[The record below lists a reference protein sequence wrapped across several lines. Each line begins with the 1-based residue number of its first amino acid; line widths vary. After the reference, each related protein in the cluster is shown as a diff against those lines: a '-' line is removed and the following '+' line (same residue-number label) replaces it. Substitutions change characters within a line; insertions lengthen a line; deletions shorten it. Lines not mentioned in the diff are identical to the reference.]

1 MQAWGAGQ
9 KAVCDIA
16 LPLPAGLAD
25 VVRSFPELPA
35 QPLAGAPRWEA
46 TGRGPLCKLPHPA
59 QPFPPPASQVRI
71 HTPHTLTLI
80 PHTLTHHTL
89 TPHRYVRALH
99 YRYEYTKIGSKEA
112 GRGHWWKRKLIGQY
126 LPPLSAKQ
134 VKPVLREQG
143 WKWYTRQ
150 QA

>member
-25 VVRSFPELPA
+25 VVCSFPELPA

-46 TGRGPLCKLPHPA
+46 SSRGPLCKLPHPA

-71 HTPHTLTLI
+71 YTHSSHPHTSHSHP
-80 PHTLTHHTL
+80 PH
-89 TPHRYVRALH
+89 PHRYIRALH

-112 GRGHWWKRKLIGQY
+112 GRGQWWKRKLIGQY

-143 WKWYTRQ
+143 WKWYTRH